1 MIILLFKLSIIDII
15 YKKSNILW
23 YKIFL
28 EVIDNMKTNWDLT
41 HFYISQEDWDK
52 EFKLLSNK
60 I

>member
-23 YKIFL
+23 YNNFL

-41 HFYISQEDWDK
+41 HLYMSQEDWDK